1 MTMIITTTMITA
13 MAMGEL
19 AMADLFLDDFIV
31 KALMAGLMIAAISG
45 VVGCF
50 IVWRRMAYFG
60 DSLAHSALLGIAIG
74 LISGLGMTVS
84 ILMIAFVFAGLL
96 LWLQH
101 RRVMATDA
109 LLGIL
114 AHGGL
119 SSAVVLIAL
128 ARIPIDL
135 HGLLFGDILTVT
147 SGDLVVIAGGGAAIL
162 AALGLFWQRLLLMT
176 INEDLAKA
184 EGVNTFFMQLIF
196 LILIA
201 VTVAISVR
209 MVGVLLITSM
219 LIIPAATARQ
229 FAATP
234 AGMAGMAAIVGIM
247 AVLSGMTFSLAA
259 DTPTGPSM
267 VLCLAGLFTA
277 SLLISRLLIPRK
289 VLAGGQEESSQDI
302 S

>member
-1 MTMIITTTMITA
+1 MEDRA
-13 MAMGEL
+13 MAEL
-19 AMADLFLDDFIV
+19 LHLNDFIV
-31 KALMAGLMIAAISG
+31 KALMAGLMIAVIAG
-45 VVGCF
+45 VIGCF

-74 LISGLGMTVS
+74 LISGIGMTAS
-84 ILMIAFVFAGLL
+84 ILIISVVFAGLL

-128 ARIPIDL
+128 ARIPVDL
-135 HGLLFGDILTVT
+135 HGLLFGDILTVA
-147 SGDLVVIAGGGAAIL
+147 SGDLMVIAAGGAVIL

-176 INEDLAKA
+176 INEDLARA
-184 EGVNTFFMQLIF
+184 EGVNTFLMQLIF
-196 LILIA
+196 LGLIA

-234 AGMAGMAAIVGIM
+234 AGMAGMAAIAGVM
-247 AVLSGMTFSLAA
+247 AVLGGMTFSLAA

-267 VLCLAGLFTA
+267 VLCLAVLFTV
-277 SLLISRLLIPRK
+277 SLLVTRLLSPLK
-289 VLAGGQEESSQDI
+289 VLIGGQEEG
-302 S
+302 